1 MKINKIANR
10 EDKMPNG
17 EEMALYV
24 QTLKRYIIDNPNV
37 DEELI
42 ELINKVPSP
51 RKIRQDFSF
60 QEIKILYE
68 TVEYLWKKIT
78 GGAIIPD
85 KEIIKSP
92 ETLKGNYWLINN
104 GILLH
109 GINHY
114 DIIKRNTQLICSLLD
129 ISGMALQENLCSQPN
144 KLIHFIIKHGGI
156 RIFITNDRRLYSQMS
171 PKIYGRFG
179 RDKIRKLDFKY
190 KVAKIIDLKAK
201 YDGWTSGITIKL

>member
-92 ETLKGNYWLINN
+92 ETLKGN
-104 GILLH
+104 
-109 GINHY
+109 
-114 DIIKRNTQLICSLLD
+114 
-129 ISGMALQENLCSQPN
+129 
-144 KLIHFIIKHGGI
+144 
-156 RIFITNDRRLYSQMS
+156 
-171 PKIYGRFG
+171 
-179 RDKIRKLDFKY
+179 
-190 KVAKIIDLKAK
+190 
-201 YDGWTSGITIKL
+201 